1 MIQLGAMAKVLMCV
15 LLLLVPSIAS
25 AQKIVILVRHAERAD
40 GGSMAPG
47 AEKDPSLSA
56 AGVARA
62 ATLAAMLADSGA
74 RAVFATEFKRTQ
86 ETAGPLA
93 AKLGLTTQILP
104 ADDTK
109 GLVGRLAKNH
119 ANDIVVVVGHTNSV
133 PEVIKAMGG
142 PDLTIQESEYDNL
155 FVFIP
160 ASRSLMRLHFGVN
173 TK

>member
-1 MIQLGAMAKVLMCV
+1 MIQLGDMANVLMCV

-62 ATLAAMLADSGA
+62 AALAGILADSGA

-86 ETAGPLA
+86 ETARPLA
-93 AKLGLTTQILP
+93 AKLGLTIEIVP
-104 ADDTK
+104 SDDTK
-109 GLVGRLAKNH
+109 GLVGRLARNH
-119 ANDIVVVVGHTNSV
+119 ANDIVVVVGHTNSL

-142 PDLTIQESEYDNL
+142 PDVTIPESEYDTL

>member
-1 MIQLGAMAKVLMCV
+1 MKSVLICLV
-15 LLLLVPSIAS
+15 LALAPAVAS

-62 ATLAAMLADSGA
+62 ETLAAMLADSGV

-86 ETAGPLA
+86 ETAKPLTTR
-93 AKLGLTTQILP
+93 LGLTTQIVP
-104 ADDTK
+104 GDDTEV
-109 GLVGRLAKNH
+109 LVGRLTRSH
-119 ANDIVVVVGHTNSV
+119 ANDVVVVVGHSNTLPAV
-133 PEVIKAMGG
+133 LKALGG
-142 PDLTIQESEYDNL
+142 PALTIPESEYDNL
-155 FVFIP
+155 YVFIP
-160 ASRSLMRLHFGVN
+160 ASRTLMRLHFGVP